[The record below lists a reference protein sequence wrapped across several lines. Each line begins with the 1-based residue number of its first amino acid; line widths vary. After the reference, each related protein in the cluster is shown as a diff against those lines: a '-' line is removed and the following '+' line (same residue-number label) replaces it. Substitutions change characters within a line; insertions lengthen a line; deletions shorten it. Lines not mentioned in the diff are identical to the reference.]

1 MHPSKSNNVII
12 LPQMIG
18 RYYHS
23 KLKLNWNFR
32 VRQCHFH
39 FLNLLDPT
47 HYSAP
52 VFFDDLLA
60 DQGSPIDMNL
70 QVHPN
75 IFLKF
80 LNFHAKTYEKEMK
93 KKKTEKMYF
102 KNRRIKELG
111 KVLYFNDFIEN
122 FPSL

>member
-1 MHPSKSNNVII
+1 MHPSKSKNVII

-32 VRQCHFH
+32 VRQYHFH

-75 IFLKF
+75 IFFKF

-93 KKKTEKMYF
+93 KQKK
-102 KNRRIKELG
+102 KN
-111 KVLYFNDFIEN
+111 VF
-122 FPSL
+122 